1 MEKKRFCCCVY
12 ALAIKKKSVYREE
25 LSVLEKEK
33 EINNGVHSCEWVWE
47 SKIIYIYIWESC
59 CGTGQVWWK
68 TKKMRE

>member
-33 EINNGVHSCEWVWE
+33 EINNGVHSWEWVCE
-47 SKIIYIYIWESC
+47 SKNYIYIYENICLISLMFRKWGC
-59 CGTGQVWWK
+59 TRLG
-68 TKKMRE
+68 